1 MCACKH
7 STAIQEQPVQI
18 FAIVYTFTADTDTL
32 LYLHYYLQFSFGQQ
46 LTILLMK
53 SLFPLQQFWLL
64 PWQCKQWEEE
74 EEWRALTSLLDP
86 PSPLQALLSR
96 AATLLGHEGCILLFR
111 LNRVRGTSSSST
123 EHCHLLSECLFCNSA
138 WSKKKKIRNNNS
150 TFCKNVMWLTCNL
163 YSSLSHLVSPGMSS
177 RITMDGWENIHICI
191 DKILQ
196 DKINASVI

>member
-7 STAIQEQPVQI
+7 STVCKMFFYALIHPKNVSIQEQPVQI

-32 LYLHYYLQFSFGQQ
+32 LYLHYYLQFSFGQL

-111 LNRVRGTSSSST
+111 LNGVRGTSSSST
-123 EHCHLLSECLFCNSA
+123 EHCHLLPECLFCNSA
-138 WSKKKKIRNNNS
+138 WSKKINKSETITQHFAKMS
-150 TFCKNVMWLTCNL
+150 CDWPATCTAL
-163 YSSLSHLVSPGMSS
+163 SL
-177 RITMDGWENIHICI
+177 I
-191 DKILQ
+191 
-196 DKINASVI
+196 